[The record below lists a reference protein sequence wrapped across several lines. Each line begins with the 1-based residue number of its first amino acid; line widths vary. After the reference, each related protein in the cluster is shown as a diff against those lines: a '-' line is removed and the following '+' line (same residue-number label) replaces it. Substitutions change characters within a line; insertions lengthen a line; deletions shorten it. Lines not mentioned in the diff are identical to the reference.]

1 MICPKNATAHHVGI
15 SVKAIIAGEFEFP
28 EGTELVSALYA
39 ISASRQLD
47 IPVVIEVEHCV
58 QLENEED
65 CKYMCFGI
73 AEFQQKNPPY
83 TFRIIETGIFSPRSK
98 FGKIQ
103 RASFSIAAILKKL
116 PAPGDLDTPASQS
129 DASSGTS
136 DEEELEPDDDLPE
149 MNGVESVATEP
160 IASAITTDLDQ
171 LQQTQALDSE
181 ATASSCGEVGLVCSA
196 TAGTQTDLII
206 QSKSRPHLCNIPK
219 VHAMIIIHP
228 F

>member
-15 SVKAIIAGEFEFP
+15 SVKAIIAGEFELP

-39 ISASRQLD
+39 ISASRRLD
-47 IPVVIEVEHCV
+47 QPVIIEVEHCV

-73 AEFQQKNPPY
+73 AEFRQKNPPY
-83 TFRIIETGIFSPRSK
+83 TFRIVETGIFSPQSK
-98 FGKIQ
+98 FGKIH

-116 PAPGDLDTPASQS
+116 LAPGDLDILASES

-136 DEEELEPDDDLPE
+136 DVEELEPDDDLPE
-149 MNGVESVATEP
+149 ANGVESVAAEP
-160 IASAITTDLDQ
+160 IASAITTDQ

-206 QSKSRPHLCNIPK
+206 QSKSQPH
-219 VHAMIIIHP
+219 
-228 F
+228 